1 MFKRTYTFEMKLLGT
16 QLEDPGGNFGQSN
29 ERHRGQYDDSKREP
43 RGEEGRGGENDNEMT
58 KITARVFVCVRVII
72 N

>member
-29 ERHRGQYDDSKREP
+29 ERHRGQCDDSKRAK
-43 RGEEGRGGENDNEMT
+43 GGEGV
-58 KITARVFVCVRVII
+58 K
-72 N
+72 